1 MSMIDKKKFIVRMSE
16 ENKMSSLSA
25 SLLYDYLSK
34 QGPLSHTDLLLAKQN
49 WTEYHFVSD
58 WLRDNPG
65 YTTNSRKIN
74 QEFVDYLNTFTVT
87 IYNTKENSVI
97 AREVIPNQIFHILVR
112 ETLSKVV
119 QIAAKDSA
127 QAEDIAEN
135 MWLNNEIELNYLE
148 NGEKF
153 ERKVLKGKED

>member
-1 MSMIDKKKFIVRMSE
+1 M
-16 ENKMSSLSA
+16 
-25 SLLYDYLSK
+25 
-34 QGPLSHTDLLLAKQN
+34 
-49 WTEYHFVSD
+49 
-58 WLRDNPG
+58 
-65 YTTNSRKIN
+65 
-74 QEFVDYLNTFTVT
+74 DYLNTFTVT

-97 AREVIPNQIFHILVR
+97 AREIIPNQIFHVLVR

-119 QIAAKDSA
+119 QIVAKDSA

>member
-1 MSMIDKKKFIVRMSE
+1 MSTIDKKKFITKMAE
-16 ENKMSSLSA
+16 ENKMSSASA

-34 QGPLSHTDLLLAKQN
+34 QGPLSHTDLFLAKQN
-49 WTEYHFVSD
+49 WTEYQYVSN

-65 YTTNSRKIN
+65 YTTNLRKAN
-74 QEFVDYLNTFTVT
+74 QEFVDYLNTFTKA
-87 IYNTKENSVI
+87 IYNEKEKCVI
-97 AREVIPNQIFHILVR
+97 VREIIPNQIFHVLVR

-119 QIAAKDSA
+119 QVAAKDSA

-135 MWLNNEIELNYLE
+135 KWLNNEIELNYLE

-153 ERKVLKGKED
+153 ERKVLERKED

>member
-1 MSMIDKKKFIVRMSE
+1 MSMIDKKKFIVKMSE

-58 WLRDNPG
+58 WLKDNPG
-65 YTTNSRKIN
+65 YTTNLRKVN
-74 QEFVDYLNTFTVT
+74 QEFIDYLNTFTKA
-87 IYNTKENSVI
+87 IYNEKEKCAIVKEI
-97 AREVIPNQIFHILVR
+97 IPNQIFHVLVR

-127 QAEDIAEN
+127 QAEDIVEN
-135 MWLNNEIELNYLE
+135 KWLNNEIELNYLE

-153 ERKVLKGKED
+153 ERKVLEGKED